1 MSEQKPETSSLPL
14 VSIITVVFNGADT
27 IEKTIQ
33 SVIRQTY
40 PRIEYIIIDG
50 GSKDN
55 TLSIIQKYGSH
66 IAFWLS
72 EPDKGLYDAM
82 NKGIAHAHGRY
93 LWFINSGDLIHDD
106 HTLSDILE
114 HPGPYPDIYYGDTVI
129 IDENG
134 RELGERRL
142 RPPKVLDWKSFR
154 MGMLVCHQSIL
165 VSKKIAEKYNLIY
178 KSSADFDWVIR
189 ALQKAGSINNT
200 HLPLSRFLQ
209 GGMTKTK
216 HSRALKERFL
226 IMKHYYGL
234 VSTLFFH
241 GCILVRALVQVFHRK
256 KSAG

>member
-14 VSIITVVFNGADT
+14 VSIITVVFNGGVT

-55 TLSIIQKYGSH
+55 TLNIIQRYGSH

-82 NKGIAHAHGRY
+82 NKGIEHAHGRY
-93 LWFINSGDLIHDD
+93 LWFINSGDLIDD
-106 HTLSDILE
+106 ENTLSQILE
-114 HPGPYPDIYYGDTVI
+114 HPAPFSDIYYGDTVI
-129 IDENG
+129 IDEEG
-134 RELGERRL
+134 RQLGKRRL
-142 RPPKVLDWKSFR
+142 RPPKELDWKSFR
-154 MGMLVCHQSIL
+154 MGMLVCHQSVL
-165 VSKKIAEKYNLIY
+165 VSKGIAGKYNLLY

-189 ALQKAGSINNT
+189 ALQKAGSITNT
-200 HLPLSRFLQ
+200 HLVLSRFLQ
-209 GGMTKTK
+209 GGMTKTR

-226 IMKHYYGL
+226 IMKNYYGL

-241 GCILVRALVQVFHRK
+241 GCILVRAMVQVFNRK